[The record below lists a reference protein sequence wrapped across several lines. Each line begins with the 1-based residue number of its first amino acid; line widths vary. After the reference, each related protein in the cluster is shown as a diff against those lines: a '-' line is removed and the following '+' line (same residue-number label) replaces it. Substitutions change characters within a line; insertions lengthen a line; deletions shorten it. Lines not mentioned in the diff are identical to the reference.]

1 MEDDELRGIL
11 REWEAPEP
19 SPAMDAK
26 VHAAWRGA
34 YPSFWKRVWTARV
47 SIPVPVLAALL
58 MIAALLLL
66 KFGMVRP
73 IEVAPAAAGG
83 YVTQGSAAGFQPVP
97 NGEARVITV
106 QEAR

>member
-1 MEDDELRGIL
+1 
-11 REWEAPEP
+11 
-19 SPAMDAK
+19 
-26 VHAAWRGA
+26 
-34 YPSFWKRVWTARV
+34 
-47 SIPVPVLAALL
+47 LAALL